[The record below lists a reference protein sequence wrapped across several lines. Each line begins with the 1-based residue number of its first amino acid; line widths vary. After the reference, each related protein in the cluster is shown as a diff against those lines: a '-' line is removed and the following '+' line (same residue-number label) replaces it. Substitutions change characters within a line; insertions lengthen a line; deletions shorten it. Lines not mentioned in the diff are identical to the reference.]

1 MQSIAYFV
9 AVTFLALLLCL
20 PYPLRGDM
28 FSSMSEPHIHH
39 THPEIVKRLKRAEGH
54 LRSIIEMI
62 NSGRTCLDIAQQL
75 HAVEKAVEQAKK
87 TLIQDH
93 LDHCLEEVVGALPRE
108 KRAPID
114 EFKAITKY
122 L

>member
-1 MQSIAYFV
+1 MIEA
-9 AVTFLALLLCL
+9 
-20 PYPLRGDM
+20 
-28 FSSMSEPHIHH
+28 HH
-39 THPEIVKRLKRAEGH
+39 HQTHPEIVMRLKRAEGQ

-62 NSGRTCLDIAQQL
+62 GAGRSCLDIAQQL

-87 TLIQDH
+87 ALIQNH

-108 KRAPID
+108 KRGPID